1 MHHIYVNFDF
11 VNHFVV
17 SVTFLMF
24 VPMKVLCLWVMQLTF
39 EIVKHVDFIYF
50 LD

>member
-1 MHHIYVNFDF
+1 MHHIYVNLDL
-11 VNHFVV
+11 VNHFVG

-39 EIVKHVDFIYF
+39 EIDFIYF